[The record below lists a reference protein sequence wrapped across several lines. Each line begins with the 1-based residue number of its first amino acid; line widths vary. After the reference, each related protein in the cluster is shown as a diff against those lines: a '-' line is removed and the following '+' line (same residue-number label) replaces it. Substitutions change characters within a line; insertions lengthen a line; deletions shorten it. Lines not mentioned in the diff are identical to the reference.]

1 METHIQIK
9 TPAISRLYMSFHINR
24 NSIQRN
30 CEPFVYSC
38 KASIRTGG
46 QVGIRFCEKS
56 QKLKRNFFQRHHKSQ
71 LLSPVAWQIQNRK
84 SEVQKREKSVFQK
97 SKKYLLSVFGALLVP
112 LVIVAPPLI
121 PAVLPP
127 PFIPQ
132 DVWAANTKN
141 KYRDF
146 HKV

>member
-71 LLSPVAWQIQNRK
+71 LLSPVAWQIQ
-84 SEVQKREKSVFQK
+84 
-97 SKKYLLSVFGALLVP
+97 SKKYNNVKNQKYKKERN
-112 LVIVAPPLI
+112 
-121 PAVLPP
+121 
-127 PFIPQ
+127 PFL
-132 DVWAANTKN
+132 KS
-141 KYRDF
+141 
-146 HKV
+146 